1 MFLLLHIYLLSK
13 VPTYKY
19 HIPIQSGYS
28 YPEIVPVSIAL
39 MAIVLYAYRT
49 SHTNIVLSNILI
61 WFAFLSLT
69 YSLRFA
75 GWPTVPSNEVI
86 VAGVIVI
93 LLTISS
99 AILPR
104 IRRLKR
110 KQRTRLA
117 RITAFVAV
125 FSSLAGLSRVLQLI
139 YINNS
144 QYTISN
150 SYFTAPRAGA
160 NNSSLCK
167 AEKRS
172 VYGSSKVRSLVIIL
186 DAYPVEGRYMSLVH
200 TPSVLHGYLK
210 DNAIVYHE
218 STTVMPYTPY
228 SLAFLLAGIQPNPFC
243 TYPAID
249 GSRTIRLA
257 LGSSYFKTSNSI
269 CDASRGYFGDNLRF
283 FMLKPLFWFN
293 RNLRKE
299 LVNDY
304 LKTKDEKCSIISTGL
319 VEKVI
324 AWSSG
329 GTKDPNNLDII
340 HELYF
345 HNHHPSLGP
354 SGIRKVDREYASF
367 IKNLSTSLSMQPKI
381 YDQIIVMSDHG
392 PRQTNLGL
400 NDRSQKRLKRST
412 ASFIDHYSMFYA
424 IIALG
429 NGKSVLSPTPNTKNL
444 YYYANERGMPAR
456 IPSDP

>member
-1 MFLLLHIYLLSK
+1 
-13 VPTYKY
+13 
-19 HIPIQSGYS
+19 
-28 YPEIVPVSIAL
+28 
-39 MAIVLYAYRT
+39 
-49 SHTNIVLSNILI
+49 
-61 WFAFLSLT
+61 
-69 YSLRFA
+69 
-75 GWPTVPSNEVI
+75 
-86 VAGVIVI
+86 
-93 LLTISS
+93 
-99 AILPR
+99 
-104 IRRLKR
+104 
-110 KQRTRLA
+110 
-117 RITAFVAV
+117 
-125 FSSLAGLSRVLQLI
+125 
-139 YINNS
+139 
-144 QYTISN
+144 
-150 SYFTAPRAGA
+150 
-160 NNSSLCK
+160 
-167 AEKRS
+167 
-172 VYGSSKVRSLVIIL
+172 
-186 DAYPVEGRYMSLVH
+186 
-200 TPSVLHGYLK
+200 
-210 DNAIVYHE
+210 
-218 STTVMPYTPY
+218 
-228 SLAFLLAGIQPNPFC
+228 
-243 TYPAID
+243 
-249 GSRTIRLA
+249 
-257 LGSSYFKTSNSI
+257 
-269 CDASRGYFGDNLRF
+269 
-283 FMLKPLFWFN
+283 MLKPLFWFN